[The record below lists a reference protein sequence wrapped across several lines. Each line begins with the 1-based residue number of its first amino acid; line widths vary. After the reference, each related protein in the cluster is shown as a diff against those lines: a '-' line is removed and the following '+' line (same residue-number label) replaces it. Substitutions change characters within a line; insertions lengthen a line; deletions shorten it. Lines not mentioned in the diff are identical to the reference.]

1 MAEKRERV
9 PEFDERWRGS
19 TLTEDLSFLLARA
32 NANSLVVGHR
42 ALRAFGLKSR
52 SYSVLSL
59 ACDDLRPSQ
68 RELADFLRLDPSQV
82 VAIVDGL
89 EERALVRRETDPR
102 DRRSRVIVPTAEGR
116 VLEREARAAVLA
128 AEAELYASLTAA
140 ERGALAELLQRL
152 AFLPED

>member
-32 NANSLVVGHR
+32 NANSLVIGHG

-82 VAIVDGL
+82 VAIVDDL
-89 EERALVRRETDPR
+89 EEKDLVRRETDPR
-102 DRRSRVIVPTAEGR
+102 DRRSRVIVPTGSGR
-116 VLEREARAAVLA
+116 RLEREARAALLA
-128 AEAELYASLTAA
+128 AETELHATLTDI
-140 ERGALAELLQRL
+140 EREALAGLLQRL
-152 AFLPED
+152 AFLPGG